1 MVTIFRLMKADFMK
15 LKRTSFYWIHICM
28 PLIGIT
34 LFFLYYS
41 NSALN
46 SESKVIM
53 YFDALSLVFPTLI
66 GIVCSIVIEQEF
78 MAGRFKEMLSTEFG
92 KGKILFSKIAILLFS
107 GFLSLVL
114 AIGGFFAAFQFILKE
129 NTMPLSFYIYETL
142 IIFGCQISIYLFH
155 LCISIFLG
163 KGASIGIGIFESLC
177 AALMVTGLGDGRW
190 QVIPCAW
197 SVRFS
202 QYFLEIC
209 KNSGWALNEL
219 GEVSVGVKCS
229 IVITIIVGIIFGVC
243 YNFFE
248 GRGEK

>member
-1 MVTIFRLMKADFMK
+1 MVSIFRYMQADYMK
-15 LKRTSFYWIHICM
+15 LKSTSFYWIHICI
-28 PLIGIT
+28 PIIGLT

-46 SESKVIM
+46 SESKVIL
-53 YFDALSLVFPTLI
+53 YFDALSMAFPALI

-92 KGKILFSKIAILLFS
+92 KGKSLISKVLILLFS

-114 AIGGFFAAFQFILKE
+114 AIGGFVAVFQFILKQ

-142 IIFGCQISIYLFH
+142 IIFGCQISIYLIH

-163 KGASIGIGIFESLC
+163 KGPSIGIGIIESLC
-177 AALMVTGLGDGRW
+177 AALMITGLGDGRW

-202 QYFLEIC
+202 QYYLEIY
-209 KNSGWALNEL
+209 KNSGRVLNQL
-219 GEVSVGVKCS
+219 GEVSVGVKFS
-229 IVITIIVGIIFGVC
+229 IVITIIISISFAVS